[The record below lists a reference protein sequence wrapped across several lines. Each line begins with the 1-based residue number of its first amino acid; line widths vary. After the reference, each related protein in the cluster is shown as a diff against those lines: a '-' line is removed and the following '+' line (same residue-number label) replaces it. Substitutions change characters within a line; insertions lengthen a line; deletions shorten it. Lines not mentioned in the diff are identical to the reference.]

1 MTVKRKS
8 SIPIILR
15 DMAPPEGSIFD
26 PARKWFEEKENR
38 RLELQATTQALAA
51 QKLAESK
58 KGKKKQKAK
67 STADSIRENNDA
79 EKAKKDLDRDLQKL
93 ANVKN
98 LRSLQDAS
106 CETRSGKIHRMLK
119 MLHFAVSDKK
129 QATLD
134 SSESEILDILWALEE
149 MPVFKE
155 ADATHACITRRRPAW
170 RRWCTVMIS

>member
-1 MTVKRKS
+1 
-8 SIPIILR
+8 
-15 DMAPPEGSIFD
+15 MAPPEGSIFD
-26 PARKWFEEKENR
+26 PARKWSEEKERR

-51 QKLAESK
+51 AKLAESK
-58 KGKKKQKAK
+58 KKKKPKAK

-98 LRSLQDAS
+98 LKSLQESS
-106 CETRSGKIHRMLK
+106 CETKSGQIHRMLK

-134 SSESEILDILWALEE
+134 SSEAEILD
-149 MPVFKE
+149 MTFS
-155 ADATHACITRRRPAW
+155 D
-170 RRWCTVMIS
+170 